1 MSNIDKM
8 KEISHN
14 LAEPEWLLLWRNARA
29 LLVETLPKTLKY
41 GIGITGVLPAHTEE
55 SPLALGE
62 DFPLCVDYHVDAS
75 KGLELHTW
83 KEAVTQEEVAPI
95 LEGLLKSEFFPKA
108 TNYYG
113 GLAQAFFRS
122 GLVVYVQPSV
132 GEGGMLK
139 EEKLVLDTLVPKGS
153 SADIIVVIAK
163 EGAKLSFVSALSGG
177 DEKSTFSRTVIVL
190 TERDAEVRITQK
202 QTLVNGATLLLSSRG
217 IVAAH
222 SSITWNQI
230 FSGDIAIKSETEDML
245 IGEFARG
252 EIREGIVA
260 NGLAKYDIYSSVRHL
275 ADHTHSRIRTT
286 GIGVGTSKIIYR
298 GVVDMAEGVHTVDG
312 GQEAK
317 FLLLS
322 PNAEIDAIPS
332 LDIASKDVL
341 CTHKLSISHIRDAD
355 TFYPKLR
362 GLSDSESRA
371 LFLECTFA
379 EVFSGEENEEIMREI
394 SEYIR
399 KSNLDT

>member
-1 MSNIDKM
+1 M

-298 GVVDMAEGVHTVDG
+298 GVVDMAEGVHTVDC

>member
-1 MSNIDKM
+1 M

>member
-1 MSNIDKM
+1 M

-113 GLAQAFFRS
+113 GLAQAFFHS
-122 GLVVYVQPSV
+122 GLVVYVQPSM
-132 GEGGMLK
+132 GEDGAMK

-163 EGAKLSFVSALSGG
+163 EGAKLSLTSALSGG
-177 DEKSTFSRTVIVL
+177 EQTSVFARTVIVL
-190 TERDAEVRITQK
+190 TERDAHVRITQK
-202 QTLVNGATLLLSSRG
+202 HTLANGATALFSSRG
-217 IVAAH
+217 IAAAH
-222 SSITWNQI
+222 SSVTWSAI
-230 FSGDIAIKSETEDML
+230 FAGAIAVKSGTENML
-245 IGEFARG
+245 IGDEARG
-252 EIREGIVA
+252 EIREGRCI
-260 NGLAKYDIYSSVRHL
+260 
-275 ADHTHSRIRTT
+275 AD
-286 GIGVGTSKIIYR
+286 
-298 GVVDMAEGVHTVDG
+298 
-312 GQEAK
+312 
-317 FLLLS
+317 
-322 PNAEIDAIPS
+322 
-332 LDIASKDVL
+332 
-341 CTHKLSISHIRDAD
+341 
-355 TFYPKLR
+355 
-362 GLSDSESRA
+362 
-371 LFLECTFA
+371 
-379 EVFSGEENEEIMREI
+379 
-394 SEYIR
+394 
-399 KSNLDT
+399 